1 MEEAVGIRWHH
12 FITKMAQRSHH
23 AHSVTLEREQTKLSI
38 VFRALGADAG
48 LSIRAAA
55 EQPIK
60 TSRTFLQKI
69 AGSGIRF
76 ALAWRDEDT
85 LYLPDSLD
93 FYPSTSLNEDLYLWL
108 TALASCQN
116 DQLMNKRNWH
126 SAN

>member
-12 FITKMAQRSHH
+12 FITKMAERSHP
-23 AHSVTLEREQTKLSI
+23 ACKIKLENEQTKLSV

-69 AGSGIRF
+69 AGSGLRF

-85 LYLPDSLD
+85 LYLPDRKSVV
-93 FYPSTSLNEDLYLWL
+93 
-108 TALASCQN
+108 
-116 DQLMNKRNWH
+116 
-126 SAN
+126 